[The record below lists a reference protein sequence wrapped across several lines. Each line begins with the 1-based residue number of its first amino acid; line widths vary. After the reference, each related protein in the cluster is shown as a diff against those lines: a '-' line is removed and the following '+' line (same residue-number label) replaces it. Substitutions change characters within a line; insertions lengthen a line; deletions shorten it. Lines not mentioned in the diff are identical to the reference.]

1 MSRQRGQLGIIVG
14 IVIVILVLALIGL
27 FAVCTPGEDDH
38 SLGKIQLASHERGR
52 CYDEYDCGDGGEDS
66 GGDGGY
72 SGGHQG
78 YGGGGGR
85 SGDNDQRGD
94 HNCRNFCFYG
104 VPLPGGGGR
113 DQPQSLIPPTPDKII
128 QGFQTLVDAG
138 INLGT
143 TITKLVTDYVV
154 TVFRFII

>member
-1 MSRQRGQLGIIVG
+1 MKQRGGAVTGL
-14 IVIVILVLALIGL
+14 LAAIGL
-27 FAVCTPGEDDH
+27 VVVLMALVFAVCMSSTSATQRR
-38 SLGKIQLASHERGR
+38 SLGTIQLVNHERDR
-52 CYDEYDCGDGGEDS
+52 CYDDCDDDGYGR
-66 GGDGGY
+66 GGDGGD

-94 HNCRNFCFYG
+94 HNCRNFCVY
-104 VPLPGGGGR
+104 VPPPSGGGQ
-113 DQPQSLIPPTPDKII
+113 QPQSLVPPTPDKII
-128 QGFQTLVDAG
+128 KGFQTMVDAG

-143 TITKLVTDYVV
+143 TIARLVTDYVV